1 MTRITPPDRRPVL
14 PPAAA
19 PATVPAE
26 VPSEA
31 DFPAQPTFG
40 SLPEAAS
47 QLVPE
52 AAPQPASA
60 AHSRF
65 GVFSLS
71 HKHTATSA
79 ALLLGVF
86 ALLSRCIGLVR
97 DKYIAYTFGAGAA
110 TDAYNIAFN
119 LPDLVNYFLIGG
131 AASISFI
138 TILSR
143 YREQGRDEDGEIALS
158 VILNTMALVLSSA
171 LLLAEFLVP
180 YYIRIY
186 SKGDP
191 AQDALAI
198 RMTRILLPGQFF
210 FFAGGVLASVALV
223 RKQFTYQA
231 VSSLV
236 YPVCIIA
243 GGLLGAHRLGIP
255 SLAWG
260 ALAGTFCG
268 PFLVNAFA
276 AHRAG
281 VRYRPVLDLHNEG
294 LRAWVK
300 MSVPL
305 MFGVT
310 IVFMDTQ
317 ILQFFAKHATGDI
330 SRLMY
335 AKKLFTAPMAIIGQA
350 AGAASLPFFASLY
363 SSQRHEDFR
372 NSVNRSV
379 TRIFSVAVLL
389 TAAMYALAR
398 PLCDLV
404 LRGGHFSRAD
414 SLETALFVAIF
425 SLSLAL
431 WSSQAIYIRAFFA
444 AGQTLPP
451 MLAGTIITL
460 VSLPMYWGLY
470 HRFGV
475 IGLAWASNLAILLH
489 TVTLAVLLHK
499 RYLVPLW
506 GPNGGLDRREMAR
519 ALLAAAAAAAGTLLL
534 ARFLPIR
541 PGYLGDIVL
550 LTAGTAVW
558 AALGFATLR
567 LSGSTLLPQLLRS
580 RST

>member
-1 MTRITPPDRRPVL
+1 MTRSDRRPTL
-14 PPAAA
+14 PPAA
-19 PATVPAE
+19 TPAE
-26 VPSEA
+26 VPPEA
-31 DFPAQPTFG
+31 DFPAQASLG
-40 SLPEAAS
+40 SLP
-47 QLVPE
+47 QL
-52 AAPQPASA
+52 APQPAPA
-60 AHSRF
+60 AQPARSRL
-65 GVFSLS
+65 GVFGLS
-71 HKHTATSA
+71 HQHTATSA

-97 DKYIAYTFGAGAA
+97 DKYIAYTFGAGSA

-143 YREQGRDEDGEIALS
+143 YREQGRDEEGEIALS
-158 VILNTMALVLSSA
+158 VILNTMAIMLGTA
-171 LLLAEFLVP
+171 LLVAEFLVP

-191 AQDALAI
+191 VQDALAVY
-198 RMTRILLPGQFF
+198 MTRILLPGQLF

-231 VSSLV
+231 ISPLV
-236 YPVCIIA
+236 YTLCIIG
-243 GGLLGAHRLGIP
+243 GGLLGAHWLGIP

-260 ALAGTFCG
+260 ALAGAFCG
-268 PFLVNAFA
+268 PFLVNAVA

-281 VRYRPVLDLHNEG
+281 VRYRPILDFHNEG

-305 MFGVT
+305 MLGVT
-310 IVFMDTQ
+310 IVALDTQ
-317 ILQFFAKHATGDI
+317 ILQFFAKHGTGDI
-330 SRLMY
+330 SRLMN

-350 AGAASLPFFASLY
+350 AGAASLPFFAALY
-363 SSQRHEDFR
+363 SGERHADFR

-389 TAAMYALAR
+389 TAAMFGLAR
-398 PLCDLV
+398 PLCDLI
-404 LRGGHFSRAD
+404 LRGGHYTRAD
-414 SLETALFVAIF
+414 SIETALFVSIF

-451 MLAGTIITL
+451 MLAGTIITI
-460 VSLPMYWGLY
+460 VSLPLYWGLY
-470 HRFGV
+470 TRFGV

-489 TVTLAVLLHK
+489 TVTLAVLLHR

-506 GPNGGLDRREMAR
+506 GPHGGLDGREMAR
-519 ALLAAAAAAAGTLLL
+519 AVLAAGIAAAGVLLL
-534 ARFLPIR
+534 ARLLPVR
-541 PGYLGDIVL
+541 PSYVGDVSL
-550 LTAGTAVW
+550 LAAGGVVW
-558 AALGFATLR
+558 ALLAVSALR
-567 LSGSTLLPQLLRS
+567 LTGSTLLPYLLR
-580 RST
+580 RKAA